1 MSKWFAAHL
10 VLYVQLKDQPQG
22 RCTAWENIVLIK
34 AQSEE
39 EAFEKAERRG
49 KEEAG
54 DDDGT
59 FRWNGKPAR
68 WIFAGVR
75 ELTSCE
81 DPERRPDDGT
91 EISYTEM
98 QLESEQSVYKL
109 VQGDPVKLQFTDR
122 FAGESSDRTR

>member
-10 VLYVQLKDQPQG
+10 VLYIQLKDQPQG
-22 RCTAWENIVLIK
+22 RCTAWENVVLIK

-49 KEEAG
+49 REEAG

-68 WIFAGVR
+68 WVFAGVR
-75 ELTSCE
+75 KLTSCE
-81 DPERRPDDGT
+81 DPDRRPDDGT
-91 EISYTEM
+91 EITYVEM
-98 QLESEQSVYKL
+98 QLDSEESVYRL
-109 VQGDPVKLQFTDR
+109 IQGDPVKIQIADR
-122 FAGESSDRTR
+122 FAEEASDAAE